1 LAGVYK
7 LSIHAV
13 NPFYFKGVIFVG
25 LASWGEVIFK
35 QTAVLSHSAL
45 TPFIALFL
53 SPHVSDPLLTIAS
66 AKFVVGMPCS
76 ILNKFSL
83 LKEEK
88 TFYSKNPERL
98 MQQM

>member
-66 AKFVVGMPCS
+66 AKFVVECLAQFLTS
-76 ILNKFSL
+76 FLFSKKRNL
-83 LKEEK
+83 SVQK
-88 TFYSKNPERL
+88 TLSV
-98 MQQM
+98 